1 MNDSHPNSSR
11 DRLLE
16 ILKAK
21 SVFFGDFTLAS
32 GAKSTFY
39 IDCRLTTLDGEGAT
53 LIGEILAPMIRE
65 KAQELGVDMS
75 GVGGLTL
82 GADPI
87 SLATAMASHRAGD
100 ASPLRAFVVRKE
112 AKDHGKGKQIEG
124 GFSDGDTVVAID
136 DVITTGGS
144 TLKAVD
150 AIEAAGG
157 KVAFVAVL
165 VERGTDGR
173 ANIEGRGY
181 PVISV
186 FSQEDLLGDHSA

>member
-87 SLATAMASHRAGD
+87 SLATAMASHRAVDRNHYLGNRCHLSHRD
-100 ASPLRAFVVRKE
+100 RRLRVQPGA
-112 AKDHGKGKQIEG
+112 G
-124 GFSDGDTVVAID
+124 
-136 DVITTGGS
+136 
-144 TLKAVD
+144 
-150 AIEAAGG
+150 AALHLHR
-157 KVAFVAVL
+157 V
-165 VERGTDGR
+165 
-173 ANIEGRGY
+173 GRGKHRSG
-181 PVISV
+181 PSDVLHHPRLAAV
-186 FSQEDLLGDHSA
+186 RPGAHRV

>member
-1 MNDSHPNSSR
+1 MSDKPTAR
-11 DRLLE
+11 VRLLE

-32 GAKSTFY
+32 GAKSTYY
-39 IDCRLTTLDGEGAT
+39 IDCRLTTLDAEGAT
-53 LIGEILAPMIRE
+53 LIGEVLAPKILS
-65 KAQELGVDMS
+65 KAGELGVDVS
-75 GVGGLTL
+75 AVGGLTM

-87 SLATAMASHRAGD
+87 ALATAMASHRD
-100 ASPLRAFVVRKE
+100 ADLKTLQAFVVRKE

-124 GFSDGDTVVAID
+124 NFSEGDCVVAID

-165 VERGTDGR
+165 VERGNAGR
-173 ANIEGRGY
+173 SAIEGRGY

-186 FSQEDLLGDHSA
+186 FAQEDLLGDHPAA